1 MIQDIAK
8 VFKDYSKAYKHILNS
23 FQPCL
28 GTKQTINEANQVHQF
43 LDAYKRMYPD
53 AITWM
58 ELPLKDVKE
67 DGSLYTARIDGFIVT
82 PKPARII
89 FIEAKRFSREN
100 KVDSLKKDV
109 ERIKRILEKAYSGG
123 RKIKNLNLDDYEVGA
138 LFLADVWG
146 KKVEI
151 DANWKSH
158 LKSLKTDRMKILD
171 RKKAK
176 VGNGYALLYALM
188 SYNNP
193 KGK

>member
-8 VFKDYSKAYKHILNS
+8 VFKDYSEAYKHILNS

-43 LDAYKRMYPD
+43 LDAYKRKYPD

-58 ELPLKDVKE
+58 ELPLKDVNK
-67 DGSLYTARIDGFIVT
+67 DGALYTARIDGFIVS

-89 FIEAKRFSREN
+89 FIEAKRFSHEN
-100 KVDSLKKDV
+100 KVDSLKEDV
-109 ERIKRILEKAYSGG
+109 ERLKRILDKAYSGD

-146 KKVEI
+146 KKAELFNNWESYLDGLKI
-151 DANWKSH
+151 DGMSIINKD
-158 LKSLKTDRMKILD
+158 KEV
-171 RKKAK
+171 

-188 SYNNP
+188 SYNTH
-193 KGK
+193 

>member
-1 MIQDIAK
+1 MIQDIAE
-8 VFKDYSKAYKHILNS
+8 VFKDYSGAYKHILNS

-43 LDAYKRMYPD
+43 LDAYKRKYPD

-58 ELPLKDVKE
+58 ELPLKDVNK
-67 DGSLYTARIDGFIVT
+67 DGALYTARIDGFIVS

-100 KVDSLKKDV
+100 KVDSLKEDV
-109 ERIKRILEKAYSGG
+109 ERLQRILDKAYSGD

-146 KKVEI
+146 KKAELFNNWESYLDGLKI
-151 DANWKSH
+151 DGMSIINKD
-158 LKSLKTDRMKILD
+158 KEV
-171 RKKAK
+171 

-188 SYNNP
+188 SYNTH
-193 KGK
+193 

>member
-8 VFKDYSKAYKHILNS
+8 VFKDYSEAYKHILNS

-43 LDAYKRMYPD
+43 LDAYKRKYPD

-58 ELPLKDVKE
+58 ELPLKDVNK
-67 DGSLYTARIDGFIVT
+67 DGALYTARIDGFIVS

-100 KVDSLKKDV
+100 KVDSLKEDV
-109 ERIKRILEKAYSGG
+109 ERLKRILDKAYSGD

-146 KKVEI
+146 KKAELFNNWESYLDGLKI
-151 DANWKSH
+151 DGMSIINKD
-158 LKSLKTDRMKILD
+158 KEV
-171 RKKAK
+171 
-176 VGNGYALLYALM
+176 VGNDYALLYALM
-188 SYNNP
+188 SDNTH
-193 KGK
+193 

>member
-8 VFKDYSKAYKHILNS
+8 VFKDYSEAYKHILNS

-43 LDAYKRMYPD
+43 LDAYKRKYPD

-58 ELPLKDVKE
+58 ELPLKDVNK
-67 DGSLYTARIDGFIVT
+67 DGALYTARIDGFIVC

-100 KVDSLKKDV
+100 KVDSLKEDV
-109 ERIKRILEKAYSGG
+109 ERLKRILDKAYSGD

-146 KKVEI
+146 KKAGLF
-151 DANWKSH
+151 DNWESH
-158 LKSLKTDRMKILD
+158 LDELKIDGMSILD
-171 RKKAK
+171 KDKEV

-188 SYNNP
+188 SYNTH
-193 KGK
+193 